1 MRRLPPLV
9 EMRAFEAAARLLS
22 FKRAAAELNVTPT
35 AISHQIRLL
44 EQFCGQSLFR
54 RRPRPLSLTTAGEQL
69 FPVVR
74 DSLDN
79 MSEALLRLQ
88 SGGENGRLH
97 ITGTNAFCVRWLL
110 PRLHDWRKLYPPL
123 KLTIAGTD
131 SVLNLN
137 AGESDVAIRYAAK
150 PPEEG
155 PSFRLL
161 RDTFHV
167 VASPRLVGRIRG
179 VMDPAEFTRY
189 PLIEAEW
196 PATDVKAP
204 TWRRWQRVAR
214 ARHGQVPDL
223 AAAVSVNFKEE
234 LHAIEAA
241 VAGYGIAICS
251 DALIAGELAR
261 GDLVPLSRLTLPG
274 YGFYIVHRPGHS
286 KLPAIRTFIEWAHS
300 AR

>member
-9 EMRAFEAAARLLS
+9 EMRAFEAAARSLS
-22 FKRAAAELNVTPT
+22 FKRAAEELNVTPT
-35 AISHQIRLL
+35 AISHQVKLL
-44 EQFCGQSLFR
+44 EQFCGQTLFR
-54 RRPRPLSLTTAGEQL
+54 RHPRPLTLTTAGEQL

-79 MSEALLRLQ
+79 MSEALSRIQ
-88 SGGENGRLH
+88 AGGESGQLH
-97 ITGTNAFCVRWLL
+97 ITGTNAFCARWLL
-110 PRLHDWRKLYPPL
+110 PRLHEWRKLYPRL

-131 SVLNLN
+131 SVLDLG
-137 AGESDVAIRYAAK
+137 AGESDVAIRYAAT
-150 PPEEG
+150 PPEDG
-155 PSFRLL
+155 PSVRLM

-179 VMDPAEFTRY
+179 TMDPAELARY
-189 PLIEAEW
+189 PLIETGWLAS
-196 PATDVKAP
+196 DLKAP

-241 VAGYGIAICS
+241 VAGYGVAICS
-251 DALIAGELAR
+251 NVLIAQELAR
-261 GDLVPLSRLTLPG
+261 GDLLPLSRITLPG
-274 YGFYIVHRPGHS
+274 YGFYIVHRPGHP
-286 KLPAIRTFIEWAHS
+286 KWPAIRTFMTWAQS
-300 AR
+300 VR